1 MNLITKA
8 PRGTQD
14 ILPKDSFKWRFL
26 ENVMLD
32 QARTY
37 GFSEIRTPVF
47 EHTELFLRSVGEE
60 TDVVQKEMYT
70 FFDKGGRSITLRP
83 EGTAGVAR
91 AVLENGLFNDAL
103 PIKLSYFT
111 SCYRYEKPQ
120 SGRLREFRQFGVEMF
135 GSEGPFSDV
144 EIICLASSI
153 FERIG
158 LKNMA
163 VEINSIGCKNCR
175 KNYYVALREYFNQNI
190 NLLCG
195 TCKERYFHNP
205 MRILD
210 CKNPECKKITK
221 NAPSVL
227 DFICADCKDHFNKV
241 KSCLD
246 KSNICYIVNPKIV
259 RGLDYYT
266 RTVFEFVSQDEATK
280 GLVCGGG
287 GRYNGLIEELGGNYL
302 SALGFGLGMERILL
316 AMEKQNIKIDNFDEC
331 DIYLASVGDLALEK
345 SMILTKILRESS
357 IKAEFDTLGRSL
369 KAQMKYAGKIG
380 AKFTAVLGENEI
392 SSGKAKVKNMNTGE
406 ISEVDLNENFLNDF
420 FKVYLDS
427 ESKNLLKS
435 C

>member
-47 EHTELFLRSVGEE
+47 EHTELFLRSVGEK

-120 SGRLREFRQFGVEMF
+120 SGRLREFRQFGAEMF

-195 TCKERYFHNP
+195 TCKERYSHNP

-210 CKNPECKKITK
+210 CKNLECKKITQ

-302 SALGFGLGMERILL
+302 PALGFGLGMERILL
-316 AMEKQNIKIDNFDEC
+316 TIEKQNIKIDNFDEC

-380 AKFTAVLGENEI
+380 AKFTVVLGENEI